1 VWLDRHSDYG
11 VSLERFLERDGREI
25 TARSTILILG
35 DARNNNRISN
45 AWVVKE
51 LRSRA
56 RKVYWLNPEARP
68 FWDTGD
74 SIASEY
80 ARYTD
85 AMVEVRSVKQ
95 LESFIERIL

>member
-1 VWLDRHSDYG
+1 VLR
-11 VSLERFLERDGREI
+11 
-25 TARSTILILG
+25 
-35 DARNNNRISN
+35 
-45 AWVVKE
+45 E

-56 RKVYWLNPEARP
+56 RKLYWLNPEP
-68 FWDTGD
+68 KPSWDTGD

-80 ARYTD
+80 ERYTD